1 MVLNCSKRI
10 SNFSSGRPVAV
21 PHTILRI
28 IFIRPAEEPDTLPPC
43 WFPEWIPCVSQ
54 PEHHGENIHEWA
66 GLVLLWRFLS
76 SMYHAVVGGGSIYL
90 SCVQVIELFGRL
102 QIRIHVWQTRYG
114 NPPFFASSHS
124 CIHEH
129 LFSRIS
135 MISWL
140 LELWKLIPVQWAKSQ
155 NNSLRHSKYSAILSK
170 YTPIDCFF
178 GDFAHWVFA
187 HIYSFFQHININY
200 FTVPNFLLA
209 KQTADILYP
218 TGIQFS
224 VSRLCTTDIEAFDK
238 EVNSLYL
245 QLLNSGAF
253 DESYK
258 FARLHSL
265 SESNITV
272 QKVYMKNCCI
282 VMA

>member
-10 SNFSSGRPVAV
+10 FNFSSGRPVAV

-76 SMYHAVVGGGSIYL
+76 SMYHVVVGGGSIYL

-114 NPPFFASSHS
+114 NPPFFASSSHS
-124 CIHEH
+124 CIQGH
-129 LFSRIS
+129 LFSALKIQCH
-135 MISWL
+135 IVKNTL
-140 LELWKLIPVQWAKSQ
+140 L
-155 NNSLRHSKYSAILSK
+155 R
-170 YTPIDCFF
+170 FF
-178 GDFAHWVFA
+178 GDFAHWVYA